1 MKYFLFVLALL
12 FSSQTYADEIRIAA
26 AADLKYAM
34 EELVKDF
41 SQSNKSDKIEIIT
54 GSSGKFFH
62 QISNG
67 APFDLF
73 FSADIEYPQKLFQ
86 EKQTISEPKLY
97 AIGRLVL
104 WQETKSSLP
113 LDLNI
118 LKSPTLKRIAIA
130 NPLHA
135 PYGKRAKEL
144 LEKLNLWEELQSKLV
159 FTENVAQV
167 FQYVHSGAVELGIGA
182 FSLALSPAIKN
193 EGQSFLIESNLH
205 SPLEQGYV
213 ILKRAE
219 KNQLAFKFA
228 DYLETKPARDI
239 FKKYGFNLPNE

>member
-1 MKYFLFVLALL
+1 MKYFLFVLSVLL
-12 FSSQTYADEIRIAA
+12 SQISYADEIRIAA
-26 AADLKYAM
+26 AADLKYAI

-41 SQSNKSDKIEIIT
+41 SQSNQSDKIEIIT

-73 FSADIEYPQKLFQ
+73 FSADIDYPQKLFQ
-86 EKQTISEPKLY
+86 EKQTLSEPKLY

-104 WQETKSSLP
+104 WQEHRTG
-113 LDLNI
+113 DLNLNT
-118 LKSPTLKRIAIA
+118 LKQPKIKRIAIA

>member
-1 MKYFLFVLALL
+1 MKYWFLFLSFFL
-12 FSSQTYADEIRIAA
+12 SQQLYAEEIRIAV

-41 SQSNKSDKIEIIT
+41 SQSHQSDKIEIIT

-67 APFDLF
+67 APFDVF

-86 EKQTISEPKLY
+86 EKQAITEPKLY
-97 AIGRLVL
+97 AIGRLIL
-104 WQETKSSLP
+104 WRETKNDLP
-113 LDLNI
+113 LDLNF
-118 LKSPTLKRIAIA
+118 LKSPALKKIAIA

-182 FSLALSPAIKN
+182 FSLALSPAIKSS
-193 EGQSFLIESNLH
+193 GQSFLIESNLH
-205 SPLEQGYV
+205 TPLEQGYV

-219 KNQLAFKFA
+219 NKQLAFKFA
-228 DYLETKPARDI
+228 HYLETPSARVI
-239 FKKYGFNLPNE
+239 FQKYGFKLPNE

>member
-1 MKYFLFVLALL
+1 MKYILLALSIFL
-12 FSSQTYADEIRIAA
+12 SQIACAEQLRIAA

-34 EELVKDF
+34 EELVANF
-41 SQSNKSDKIEIIT
+41 SQSHQDNKIEIIT

-67 APFDLF
+67 APFDIF

-86 EKQTISEPKLY
+86 EKQTVTAPKLY
-97 AIGRLVL
+97 AVGRIVL
-104 WQETKSSLP
+104 WQETKSDLP
-113 LDLNI
+113 LDVNM
-118 LKSPTLKRIAIA
+118 LKSPALKKIAIA

-135 PYGKRAKEL
+135 PYGKRAKEF
-144 LEKLNLWEELQSKLV
+144 LEKINLWDELQSKLV

-182 FSLALSPAIKN
+182 LSLALSPAIKN
-193 EGQSFLIESNLH
+193 DGQFFLIEGDLH

-219 KNQLAFKFA
+219 KNQLAFKFTE
-228 DYLETKPARDI
+228 YLETQPARDI
-239 FKKYGFNLPNE
+239 FKKYGFRLPNE